1 MAQEHWNSLVSIPS
15 CKQEES
21 KIGLEIDIFSRPEDI
36 DIASHVLGICPAV
49 KDEQLLAVDIKV
61 NHYLHC

>member
-21 KIGLEIDIFSRPEDI
+21 KIGLEIDILSRPEDI
-36 DIASHVLGICPAV
+36 ALHVLGIFPAV
-49 KDEQLLAVDIKV
+49 KDEQHLAVDIKV